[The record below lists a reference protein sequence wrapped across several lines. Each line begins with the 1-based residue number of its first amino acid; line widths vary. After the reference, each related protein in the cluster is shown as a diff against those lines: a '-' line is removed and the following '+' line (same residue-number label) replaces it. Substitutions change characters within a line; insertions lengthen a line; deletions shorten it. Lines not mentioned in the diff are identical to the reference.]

1 MAINSNAGLNIQDW
15 WQSHDGSDI
24 SNTPINS
31 NGPNWGA
38 ITASSA
44 STGKTQQVLDH
55 AIQGIMSYTTLTL
68 DDNEIARRWPNY
80 TGENLKDK
88 IKMEMMIMLAK
99 ELMHNKQIE
108 FTSQPDMEFN
118 QTHYR
123 ARVYAV
129 PNGQVKILR
138 ELKQI

>member
-1 MAINSNAGLNIQDW
+1 MAINSNAGLNMRDW

-24 SNTPINS
+24 STNSINC
-31 NGPNWGA
+31 NGT

-44 STGKTQQVLDH
+44 SIGKTQQVFDH

-80 TGENLKDK
+80 TGENLKDQ